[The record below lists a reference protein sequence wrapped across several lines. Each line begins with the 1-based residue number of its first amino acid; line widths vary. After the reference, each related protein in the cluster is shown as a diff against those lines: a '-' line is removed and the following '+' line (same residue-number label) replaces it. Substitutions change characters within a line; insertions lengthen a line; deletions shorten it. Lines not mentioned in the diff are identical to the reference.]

1 MKRLVFA
8 LTVAAI
14 GLPSLTLHAADVQ
27 GRFTVK
33 GAGAVE
39 CARFSAAVQE
49 RGAELVSFAG
59 WVEGYLSAMNR
70 YETGIYDMAG
80 WRGTEVML
88 AALTRYCGGNPESGF
103 HEAVAKMAEQMRT
116 HAVADQSAMVT
127 LGNGETQVTVY
138 RETIQRT
145 QAQLALRGHYDGPVD
160 GEWNNA
166 TASALKAFQ
175 VEKAVPASGLPDQF
189 TLVHLLP

>member
-1 MKRLVFA
+1 MKRLIFA

-14 GLPSLTLHAADVQ
+14 GLPSVPLHAADAQ

-39 CARFSAAVQE
+39 CARFSAAVRE

-88 AALTRYCGGNPESGF
+88 AALARYCGGNPESGF
-103 HEAVAKMAEQMRT
+103 HEAMAKMAEKMRPN
-116 HAVADQSAMVT
+116 AVADQSAMVT
-127 LGNGETQVTVY
+127 LGEGETRVTVY
-138 RETIQRT
+138 RETIRRT
-145 QAQLALRGHYDGPVD
+145 QAQLALRGLYNGPVD
-160 GEWNNA
+160 GEWSDA
-166 TASALKAFQ
+166 TAMALNAFQ
-175 VEKAVPASGLPDQF
+175 AEKAVPESGLPDQF

>member
-8 LTVAAI
+8 LTVASI
-14 GLPSLTLHAADVQ
+14 GLLSVTLNAADGQ

-39 CARFSAAVQE
+39 CTRFSAAVRD
-49 RGAELVSFAG
+49 RGADLISFAG

-70 YETGIYDMAG
+70 YEPGIYDMAG

-88 AALTRYCGGNPESGF
+88 AALSGYCGANPESGF
-103 HEAVAKMAEQMRT
+103 HEAMVKMAEQMRPN
-116 HAVADQSAMVT
+116 AVADQSAMVT
-127 LGNGETQVTVY
+127 LGKGETQVTVY
-138 RETIQRT
+138 RETIRRT
-145 QAQLALRGHYDGPVD
+145 QAQLALRGHYKGPVD
-160 GEWNNA
+160 GEWSNA
-166 TASALKAFQ
+166 TATALRAFQ
-175 VEKAVPASGLPDQF
+175 AEKAVPASGLPDQF